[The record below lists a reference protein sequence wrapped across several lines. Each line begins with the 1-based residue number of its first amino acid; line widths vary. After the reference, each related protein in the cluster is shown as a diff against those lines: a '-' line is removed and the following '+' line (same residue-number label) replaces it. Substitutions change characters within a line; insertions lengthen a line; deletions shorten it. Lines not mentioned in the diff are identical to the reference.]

1 MFGPRSSGRARL
13 LRAGLLSAAALVAA
27 GPASAATVTKA
38 WSGTCS
44 VGPAGQTKLSLPANF
59 AFTAT
64 LPDTVRPGGS
74 FGATNPSYT
83 ITFPGTAVKSLAAAG
98 SGVTADVRSLWLVS
112 NSNPS
117 QITPDGYNMAQG
129 GVRSARQAFQ
139 TDRLDLFDGT
149 KTTYKGLS
157 LAVTPPSSTTALLAS
172 GTFKTEMAI
181 ATDVFGDL
189 LIDQLFGQVKWE
201 LYCRQLGTGSSIF
214 LQSVRIA
221 NSTPVLSSLS
231 PKHGPARGRQ
241 PGDDHRHRSRR
252 GDRAIRQ
259 RHRRRGLGVVDAAH
273 GARAR
278 RNGTVEV
285 RATSPA
291 GLLSAPLSYTYAI
304 SSGPRITSVSPGT
317 AWENLSARITLTL
330 DTSFGVS
337 AVRFGGAAVNF
348 TQSRNQITFD
358 APGLPKGTYPI
369 AVTFQN
375 GQTATASFRSCPGSP
390 DPPLGGV
397 ARDAQRPRWAPP
409 TTSMIASAGAPSGS
423 IHGRRFVSNTLGSR
437 GRIRPRAGRARRRS

>member
-231 PKHGPARGRQ
+231 PNTGPPAG
-241 PGDDHRHRSRR
+241 GNLVTIT
-252 GDRAIRQ
+252 GT
-259 RHRRRGLGVVDAAH
+259 GLDGATVRFGSATAGVVSASSTQLTV
-273 GARAR
+273 RAPAG
-278 RNGTVEV
+278 NGTVEV

-375 GQTATASFRSCPGSP
+375 GQTATASFS
-390 DPPLGGV
+390 
-397 ARDAQRPRWAPP
+397 
-409 TTSMIASAGAPSGS
+409 
-423 IHGRRFVSNTLGSR
+423 FVPWFT
-437 GRIRPRAGRARRRS
+437 